1 MRDGYSRGRDLD
13 GIMSDM
19 IETLNLRDY
28 GQVLHQQWVD
38 HSYYDAI
45 RAFVK
50 IISRRGVMRIV
61 LQPESIVLR
70 SGRIVKRLQYRKKSC
85 TRSLVNSSID

>member
-1 MRDGYSRGRDLD
+1 
-13 GIMSDM
+13 MSDM

-28 GQVLHQQWVD
+28 GQLLYQTWVNEINYN
-38 HSYYDAI
+38 YYDVI

-61 LQPESIVLR
+61 LPPESMVLR
-70 SGRIVKRLQYRKKSC
+70 SG
-85 TRSLVNSSID
+85 